1 MTLKKLTARTDYLLP
16 QSLEGL
22 HTQSLEW
29 LDTVAFWKD
38 ETRFFGN
45 LLKGR
50 SAEASDRTNYS
61 KLLQNLDKLHELL
74 YDYLEQE
81 LQSHERL
88 LSRIE
93 QGETGLAD
101 SDYRDQHRKLSD
113 KLRVFGADFR
123 EFKRMVF
130 GYARKW

>member
-1 MTLKKLTARTDYLLP
+1 MTLKKLTARSDYLLP

-22 HTQSLEW
+22 HVQSQEW
-29 LDTVAFWKD
+29 LDSVAFWKD

-50 SAEASDRTNYS
+50 SEVAADRTGYS
-61 KLLQNLDKLHELL
+61 ALLQNLDKLHELL
-74 YDYLEQE
+74 YDYLEDE
-81 LQSHERL
+81 IQSHERL
-88 LSRIE
+88 LSRI
-93 QGETGLAD
+93 QKGESGLAD
-101 SDYRDQHRKLSD
+101 SDYRDQHRKLAE
-113 KLRVFGADFR
+113 KVRVFGADFR

>member
-22 HTQSLEW
+22 HIQSQEW

-50 SAEASDRTNYS
+50 KEGASDGTNYS

-74 YDYLEQE
+74 YDYLEE
-81 LQSHERL
+81 EIQSHERL

-93 QGETGLAD
+93 KGEAGLAD
-101 SDYRDQHRKLSD
+101 SDYRVQHQRLSD
-113 KLRVFGADFR
+113 KVRVFGADFR